1 MAFNLGDALK
11 NVPNSGTTGR
21 QSITYLPL
29 DSLDSDPGNF
39 YELRDIDKL
48 ADNISVAGLQQP
60 ILVRAGKD
68 LGRYTIVSGHRRT
81 AALRILAGEDP
92 DRWEEVPCII
102 ETDAVSPYLQQLRLI
117 YANANTR
124 YKTAAE
130 ISEEAVQVEELLYRL
145 KEEGYEFPGRMR
157 DHVAEAVGASKSKL
171 ARLKVIRENLIPEFK
186 DLFSS
191 DKLAENTAYTLAGAD
206 SGRQRI
212 FFDALSKRYGGETI
226 ILTQGEAANVL
237 REMEKASAVCKGL
250 NCPYVKGGCDHAEVR
265 FRKASKLGP
274 YGSLSCSGCCRDCGQ
289 LPYCGE
295 SCEYASDVK
304 QIHLEKLKKQN
315 AERAA
320 AKKAEK
326 DAQKSKDQ
334 QEKDLIALCY
344 RRVADLR
351 KTRNISARE
360 FVKTSTGYD
369 FSVDADHLPVLES
382 GKVKLTDRMPGGIWA
397 NEAQHLIAV
406 ADLLGCSIDYLLGRD
421 APEPQQKAVSCW
433 NTGDPED
440 CGEYIVVYGFCGEK
454 KDLVETAYWNGTR
467 WIMYDDE
474 LPEELTIS
482 AWTPVPREDL
492 GDG

>member
-11 NVPNSGTTGR
+11 NVSNSDTTGR

-29 DSLDSDPGNF
+29 DSLDSNPGNF
-39 YELRDIDKL
+39 YELRDVDKL
-48 ADNISVAGLQQP
+48 ADNISVARLQQP
-60 ILVRAGKD
+60 ILVRAGKE

-81 AALRILAGEDP
+81 AAIRLLAEEDP
-92 DRWEEVPCII
+92 DRWAEVPCII
-102 ETDAVSPYLQQLRLI
+102 ETDTVSPYLQQLRLI

-124 YKTAAE
+124 NKTAAE

-145 KEEGYEFPGRMR
+145 KEEGYSFPGRMR

-171 ARLKVIRENLIPEFK
+171 ARLKVIRENLIPQFM
-186 DLFSS
+186 DLFSA

-206 SGRQRI
+206 SGRQQI
-212 FFDALSKRYGGETI
+212 FFDALSKRYGGEEI
-226 ILTQGEAANVL
+226 RLFQGEVANTL
-237 REMEKASAVCKGL
+237 KEMERASEICNGL
-250 NCPYVKGGCDHAEVR
+250 TCPMVKGGCDHAEVR
-265 FRKASKLGP
+265 FRKASKLGQ
-274 YGSLSCSGCCRDCGQ
+274 YSSLSCSGCCRDCGQ

-304 QIHLEKLKKQN
+304 QIHLEKLKKQK
-315 AERAA
+315 AECAA

-326 DAQKSKDQ
+326 DAQKSKEQ
-334 QEKDLIALCY
+334 KEKDLIALCY

-351 KTRNISARE
+351 EKRNISARE
-360 FVKTSTGYD
+360 FIKTSTGYD
-369 FSVDADHLPVLES
+369 FSVDADHLPALES

-397 NEAQHLIAV
+397 SEAQHLIAV

-440 CGEYIVVYGFCGEK
+440 CGEYIVVYGFRGKK

-474 LPEELTIS
+474 LPEELVIS
-482 AWTPVPREDL
+482 TWTPVPRGDL

>member
-39 YELRDIDKL
+39 YELGDINNL

-60 ILVRAGKD
+60 ILVRAGKE

-92 DRWEEVPCII
+92 DRWAEVPCII
-102 ETDAVSPYLQQLRLI
+102 ETDTVSPYLQQLRLI
-117 YANANTR
+117 YANSNTR
-124 YKTAAE
+124 HKTAAE
-130 ISEEAVQVEELLYRL
+130 ISEEAVQVEELLYHL

-171 ARLKVIRENLIPEFK
+171 ARLKVIRENLIPEFM
-186 DLFSS
+186 DLFSA

-206 SGRQRI
+206 SGRQLI

-226 ILTQGEAANVL
+226 ILSQSEAANVL

-274 YGSLSCSGCCRDCGQ
+274 YGSLSCSGCCRDCDQ
-289 LPYCGE
+289 IPYCGE

-304 QIHLEKLKKQN
+304 QFHLEKLKKQN

-326 DAQKSKDQ
+326 DAQKSKEQ
-334 QEKDLIALCY
+334 KEKDLIALCY

-351 KTRNISARE
+351 KKRNISARE

-369 FSVDADHLPVLES
+369 FPVNADHLPVLES

-397 NEAQHLIAV
+397 SEAQHLIAV

-421 APEPQQKAVSCW
+421 APEPQQETGSCW

-440 CGEYIVVYGFCGEK
+440 CGEYIVLYGFDGVK
-454 KDLVETAYWNGTR
+454 TDLVDTAYWNGTR

-474 LPEELTIS
+474 LPEDLVIS
-482 AWTPVPREDL
+482 TWTPVPRGDL